1 MKQEKLNYQVGLIK
15 MKIEGMTEQE
25 VKLELEFIMQ
35 LVSPMKQFLL
45 DNICNTF
52 ENHAIR
58 SRVLFNF
65 LANFICNTIH
75 ENSEQAH
82 MKENIMEIVKSI
94 TDWVNFTHEGMIY
107 NYDPKTQKM
116 INKEEMH

>member
-1 MKQEKLNYQVGLIK
+1 
-15 MKIEGMTEQE
+15 MKIEGMTEEE
-25 VKLELEFIMQ
+25 VKREMEFIMQ
-35 LVSPMKQFLL
+35 LSSPMKQFLL
-45 DNICNTF
+45 DNICNAF

-65 LANFICNTIH
+65 LANFICNIIH
-75 ENSEQAH
+75 DNSEPDNAKQ
-82 MKENIMEIVKSI
+82 NIMEIVKSI